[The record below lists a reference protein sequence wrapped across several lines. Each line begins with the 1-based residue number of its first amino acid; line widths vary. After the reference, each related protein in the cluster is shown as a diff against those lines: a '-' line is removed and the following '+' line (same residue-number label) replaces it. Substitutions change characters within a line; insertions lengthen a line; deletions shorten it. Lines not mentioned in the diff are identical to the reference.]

1 MKKRLLILLILVSLV
16 VAIVALPACS
26 EKDDAIDV
34 SKLVDPDDVT
44 PDIGKYVFFDEQS
57 DHTYAVSARAD
68 FDMPERLV
76 FPAKYNGKAVTSIEG
91 HGFKNKKTIKEV
103 VIPSPVNKISLSAFY
118 GCASLTTVT
127 IPTSVKTMEYLA
139 FYGCHELK
147 TVIYQGTKAQWKSI
161 TDNGAFSYD
170 VTILC
175 TDGTIKQ

>member
-1 MKKRLLILLILVSLV
+1 M
-16 VAIVALPACS
+16 
-26 EKDDAIDV
+26 
-34 SKLVDPDDVT
+34 
-44 PDIGKYVFFDEQS
+44 
-57 DHTYAVSARAD
+57 
-68 FDMPERLV
+68 
-76 FPAKYNGKAVTSIEG
+76 
-91 HGFKNKKTIKEV
+91 